1 MWTGGFYW
9 YGHVYGY
16 RKQEFQTI
24 LEKEIMQLL
33 WTAVTY
39 LLKKM
44 FEHDIDI
51 TYGFCVN

>member
-1 MWTGGFYW
+1 MWTSGFYW

-16 RKQEFQTI
+16 RKQEFQSI
-24 LEKEIMQLL
+24 LEEEIMQLL

-44 FEHDIDI
+44 VEHDIDN